1 MPRSA
6 SVAARFPPSAA
17 PVGAGP
23 PAVNPMT
30 RLFPLLCLLFC
41 GALFAQTP
49 TLPQPALPTPKA
61 PPVAVPD
68 PPSLPVKAAILVEFA
83 TGQVIVAQG
92 ADERVEP
99 ASITKVMAAY
109 VLFHELRGG
118 RLKLED
124 KVRVSENAWKRGL
137 GGSRMFVNAN
147 SEVSAKDLMLGMIVQ
162 SGNDATIALAEHIAG
177 SEDAF
182 VQQMNA
188 HAQRIGMKDS
198 HFTNAPGLPD
208 PEHYSTARDIATLSR
223 TMIAE
228 FPEYYAWYATPEYT
242 FNGIRQYNRNAL
254 LRRDESVDGIKTGHT
269 ESAGF
274 CLASSAE
281 RSGMRLI
288 AVVMGSKSEEA
299 RAQES
304 QSLLNY
310 GFRFYETHKLYAKG
324 QVLAEP
330 KVWKGEVENVQLGV
344 AEDVLVLIPR
354 GKYEQLQ
361 ARMDLPSL
369 LVAPVETGRKVGSVK
384 VNLDGKALVERP
396 LVAITEA
403 PEGGIWRRMVDGFW
417 LWFEDEE

>member
-1 MPRSA
+1 
-6 SVAARFPPSAA
+6 
-17 PVGAGP
+17 
-23 PAVNPMT
+23 MT
-30 RLFPLLCLLFC
+30 RLFPLLCLLLC
-41 GALFAQTP
+41 GSLAAQAP
-49 TLPQPALPTPKA
+49 APAPATLPQPALPTPKA
-61 PPVAVPD
+61 PVVVPD
-68 PPSLPVKAAILVEFA
+68 PPSLAVRSAVLMEFT
-83 TGQVIVAQG
+83 TGQAIVAQD
-92 ADERVEP
+92 ADARVEP

-109 VLFHELRGG
+109 VLFHELRDG

-137 GGSRMFVNAN
+137 GGSRMFINAN
-147 SEVSAKDLMLGMIVQ
+147 SEVSAKDLLLGMIVQ
-162 SGNDATIALAEHIAG
+162 SGNDATIALAEHVAG

-188 HAQRIGMKDS
+188 FAQRIGMRDT

-228 FPEYYAWYATPEYT
+228 FPEYYDWYATPEYT

-269 ESAGF
+269 ESAGY

-310 GFRFYETHKLYAKG
+310 GFRFFEAHKLYARG
-324 QVLAEP
+324 QALAEP
-330 KVWKGEVENVQLGV
+330 KLWKGEVESVQLGV
-344 AEDVLVLIPR
+344 AEDVLVVIPR
-354 GKYEQLQ
+354 GKYEHLQ

-369 LVAPVETGRKVGSVK
+369 LVAPVAAGQQVGKVSVS
-384 VNLDGKALVERP
+384 LDGKPLVDRP
-396 LVAITEA
+396 LVAIAAA
-403 PEGGIWRRMVDGFW
+403 PEGGLWRRMVDGFW